1 MNIHK
6 ILSSFRLR
14 GVRARKLSR
23 PNYVGPLTFHSMR
36 VKSEVK
42 FRSIMVG
49 LEIFKSLSIDHQRN
63 FNIHEIN
70 IQSDYT
76 FSTTRLI
83 CALFCLH
90 KQSRATYEYKTQ
102 SYQKMCVSTVSSN
115 MPGQSGKLFHCFL
128 RRGNEKS
135 VTREGGAQLLKG
147 CVITMKP

>member
-6 ILSSFRLR
+6 IHQIKGGQSQKIVSS
-14 GVRARKLSR
+14 KLCRSS
-23 PNYVGPLTFHSMR
+23 NFSLNAGK
-36 VKSEVK
+36 VKLEVK

-83 CALFCLH
+83 CALFCFH
-90 KQSRATYEYKTQ
+90 KQSRATCEYKTQ